1 MGGFRK
7 AFGPGVLF
15 AAVSIG
21 TSHLV
26 QSTQAGAGWGLS
38 LVPVILFAL
47 VMKYPLYEFGQR
59 YAMATGHTLLE
70 GYRRQGAW
78 TLWLYLLLTLATM
91 FTVLAAVAL
100 VTAGLAEEFTGLRI
114 GYLPWAAVLVGLCA
128 GVLAVGRFPLLDKAT
143 KVIVLLL
150 AVSTLVAAV
159 FAIPELA
166 GARLFGRVDLT
177 DAKQVAFIVALI
189 GWMPTGVEVCVWQ
202 SMWALARARQTG
214 HRPTLRETLADYRIG
229 YLGTGLVALMFVLL
243 GVAVMFLREQK
254 FEDSAVRFSAQLVSL
269 YASLLGN
276 WSRPLIELAAFTTM
290 LSTLLTVLDGF
301 PRALQ
306 LLLLRMK
313 GTEETDDDLKRA
325 GSAPEYWLLMA
336 LTAAGAFLVLG
347 FLMRSFKSFVN
358 LAMILSFVTGPLLGF
373 LAYRAVTA
381 SFVPAEFR
389 PGRALRVWALAG
401 IFFLLAFLAWFAV
414 VEFS

>member
-38 LVPVILFAL
+38 LVPVILLAL

-114 GYLPWAAVLVGLCA
+114 GNYPWAAILVGICA
-128 GVLAVGRFPLLDKAT
+128 GILAVGRFPLLDKAT
-143 KVIVLLL
+143 KVIVALLG
-150 AVSTLVAAV
+150 VSTLIAAAC
-159 FAIPELA
+159 AIPELA
-166 GARLFGRVDLT
+166 GAKLFGRVDLS
-177 DAKQVAFIVALI
+177 DAKQVTFIVALI

-202 SMWALARARQTG
+202 SMWTLARVRQTG
-214 HRPTLRETLADYRIG
+214 YRPTLRQTLADYRIG
-229 YLGTGLVALMFVLL
+229 YIGTGAVALLFVVL
-243 GVAVMFLREQK
+243 GVAVMFVREQR

-269 YASLLGN
+269 YASLLGA
-276 WSRPLIELAAFTTM
+276 WSRPLVQLAAFTTM

-301 PRALQ
+301 PRSLQ
-306 LLLLRMK
+306 LLAGRLR
-313 GTEETDDDLKRA
+313 GREETEADLKQA
-325 GSAPEYWLLMA
+325 GSAAEYWLFMGLMA
-336 LTAAGAFLVLG
+336 GGAFVVLV
-347 FLMRSFKSFVN
+347 FFMKSFKAFVN
-358 LAMILSFVTGPLLGF
+358 LAMILSFITGPILGW

-381 SFVPAEFR
+381 EWVPAEYR
-389 PGRALRVWALAG
+389 PGRALRAFALSG
-401 IFFLLAFLAWFAV
+401 IAFLLLFLAWFAV
-414 VEFS
+414 VRLA